1 MRPTP
6 SLRLRRFVPTLLGR
20 WLTGA
25 ATLAMALILGGR
37 ADAALVDVNYNAI
50 RGTPISEVLIS
61 ALCPHDGVLY
71 ASDDP
76 PTPVPGDAST
86 LPPAPVFNPTGG
98 LQRVL
103 ISWAN
108 VKSPPVIRFFGL
120 NTALQERT
128 LAKGVAAVTT
138 PIGPAWPLPN
148 VPGFYFAVVSPTE
161 LEVSTL
167 ATLLTATRAPPPEPS
182 GHALHFSGPA
192 TDLKL
197 GDLQPLLKDFS
208 MSYESNGD
216 TKIIIRANSE
226 DAAKHVDRWVWWRKP
241 IVFAGADIGVKKLQ
255 FPAKLL
261 DQTIM
266 VRDKDE
272 LIATTTLHDDMQ
284 TQAFN
289 ILADA
294 IRKQLRNFKPH
305 VPPATTG
312 VVAPV
317 PVAGAS
323 IAAAV
328 ATPAAAPTA
337 QADTKLDSHK

>member
-1 MRPTP
+1 MLPQPCARAI
-6 SLRLRRFVPTLLGR
+6 VQALLGR
-20 WLTGA
+20 GHWLPGVGA
-25 ATLAMALILGGR
+25 LLLTLSLCGQAG
-37 ADAALVDVNYNAI
+37 AALVDVNYNAI
-50 RGTPISEVLIS
+50 RGTPISDVLIR
-61 ALCPHDGVLY
+61 ALCPHDGGLY

-76 PTPVPGDAST
+76 PTPVPGDPNAA
-86 LPPAPVFNPTGG
+86 PPPPTFNPTGG

-120 NTALQERT
+120 NTALQEKT
-128 LAKGVAAVTT
+128 LTKGAPPVAT

-148 VPGFYFAVVSPTE
+148 VPGFYFAIAGPTE

-167 ATLLTATRAPPPEPS
+167 ATLLSSTRTPPPEPS
-182 GHALHFSGPA
+182 GHALHFTGPA

-197 GDLQPLLKDFS
+197 GDLQPLLKDFA

-284 TQAFN
+284 TQAFT

-305 VPPATTG
+305 LP
-312 VVAPV
+312 
-317 PVAGAS
+317 PVATS
-323 IAAAV
+323 VVSPAV
-328 ATPAAAPTA
+328 ATPAPATAP
-337 QADTKLDSHK
+337 QAEAKLETKK

>member
-1 MRPTP
+1 MRPLP
-6 SLRLRRFVPTLLGR
+6 ILRRFVPILLGR
-20 WLTGA
+20 WLAGA
-25 ATLAMALILGGR
+25 AVLICALTLSGR
-37 ADAALVDVNYNAI
+37 ASAALVDVNYNAI
-50 RGTPISEVLIS
+50 RGTPISDVLIS

-76 PTPVPGDAST
+76 PAPVARDPNAP
-86 LPPAPVFNPTGG
+86 PPAPTFNPTGG

-108 VKSPPVIRFFGL
+108 VKSPPIIRFFGL
-120 NTALQERT
+120 NTALQQKT
-128 LAKGVAAVTT
+128 LAKDLPSVTT

-167 ATLLTATRAPPPEPS
+167 ATLQAAVRSAPPEPS

-216 TKIIIRANSE
+216 TKIIIRATSE

-261 DQTIM
+261 DQTVM

-289 ILADA
+289 VLADA

-305 VPPATTG
+305 VTPAATTG
-312 VVAPV
+312 VVTPGPA
-317 PVAGAS
+317 AGPATT
-323 IAAAV
+323 AAV
-328 ATPAAAPTA
+328 ATPTAAAPVS
-337 QADTKLDSHK
+337 QADAKLDHK